1 MTFSWQLGNRVQ
13 LLINGEEFFPAVI
26 DKVNAAHTEIL
37 LESFILEA
45 DQVGRQL
52 QQALL
57 DAASRNVHVEII
69 VDGYGSDNLDT
80 TYVAELVQAGI
91 NIQAFDPTP
100 RIMGMRTNL
109 FRRLHRKIVVV
120 DMKVAF
126 IGGLNFCEAQLAE
139 QGPTA
144 KQDYAVEVEG
154 PVVQDIR
161 QASLALLTE
170 FGDAGRFPPP
180 SSPTLVQGDARVLLA
195 IRDNYR
201 HRTDI
206 EDQYLLALRNAR
218 DRIVIANA
226 YFLPSYR
233 LLRELKRACRRG
245 VKVTLILQ
253 GQPDMPWVRALSTL
267 LYNDLLRHGIVI
279 QEYCQRSLHGKVAV
293 VDHDWSTVGSSN
305 LDPLSLS
312 LNLEANLV
320 IRHRGLNRQLHD
332 NLTALAAAECRRVS
346 RRVAVKG
353 YWWRT
358 PLIGLC
364 FHFLRHFPA
373 MTGLLPAHTPKLEPL
388 AATLDEELVEE
399 LHEAVQEQQEVD
411 SFALPTGRESH
422 EREQ

>member
-1 MTFSWQLGNRVQ
+1 MKFSWQPGNKAR
-13 LLINGEEFFPAVI
+13 LLVNGEAFFPAVI
-26 DKVNAAHTEIL
+26 ARIQAARTEIL

-45 DQVGRQL
+45 DEVGQEL

-57 DAASRNVHVEII
+57 DAAARGVHIEII
-69 VDGYGSDNLDT
+69 VDGYGSDCLT
-80 TYVAELVQAGI
+80 GEYVAQLVKAGI
-91 NIQAFDPTP
+91 HIQAFDPTP
-100 RIMGMRTNL
+100 RFLGMRTNL

-126 IGGLNFCEAQLAE
+126 VGGINFCESQLAE
-139 QGPTA
+139 QGPRA

-154 PVVQDIR
+154 PVVHDIR

-170 FGDAGRFPPP
+170 YGDASRFAPPAP
-180 SSPTLVQGDARVLLA
+180 PTLIKGDARILLVL
-195 IRDNYR
+195 RDNQR

-206 EDQYLLALRNAR
+206 EDQYLQALRNAR
-218 DRIVIANA
+218 DRIIIANA

-233 LLRELKRACRRG
+233 ILRELKRACRRG

-253 GQPDMPWVRALSTL
+253 GLPDMPWVRTLSTL

-293 VDHDWSTVGSSN
+293 VDHDWCTVGSSN

-320 IRHRGLNRQLHD
+320 VKHHGLNRQLHD
-332 NLTALAAAECRRVS
+332 SLSELATNCRRVS
-346 RRVAVKG
+346 RSVAAKG

-358 PLIGLC
+358 PLISLC
-364 FHFLRHFPA
+364 FHFLRRFPA
-373 MTGLLPAHTPKLEPL
+373 LTGMLPAHTPRLEPL
-388 AATLDEELVEE
+388 EKVLEEELRDE
-399 LHEAVQEQQEVD
+399 LDAQP
-411 SFALPTGRESH
+411 ALTLSSPSPSIKVMGKRNEKTP
-422 EREQ
+422 